1 MKDWLPLVLIAIFPV
16 YFIGMWS
23 FVLWLLSRIGG
34 WAKMAEKYR
43 AQACPEGPL
52 YRWRSMQIRPFMNYN
67 SSLDV
72 TLSPQGVHMVPF
84 VMFRIGHEPLLIPW
98 SCVGPLEETN
108 FLFFKTCLVPMEA
121 AGKRM
126 RLSLP
131 VSAREWLAVNR
142 P

>member
-1 MKDWLPLVLIAIFPV
+1 MKDWLPLVLIAIFPL
-16 YFIGMWS
+16 FFLGMWCS
-23 FVLWLLSRIGG
+23 VLRLLSRIGG
-34 WAKMAEKYR
+34 WAKIAEEYR
-43 AQACPEGPL
+43 AVSPSQGTR
-52 YRWRSMQIRPFMNYN
+52 YRWRSMQIRPFMNY
-67 SSLDV
+67 SSALDV
-72 TLSPQGVHMVPF
+72 TLSRQGVYLVPF

-98 SCVGPLEETN
+98 SCVGPLEEKSL
-108 FLFFKTCLVPMEA
+108 LFFKGCLLPIEA